1 LPRSDP
7 VALLIELRVLPL
19 LVLTSLTAFEA
30 PDAPDSV
37 FVLLLGTGVGK
48 GKVGRSLPGSS
59 ISPSSSSSLTLLGI
73 LPFLIAALVSYF
85 GSSTRSSV

>member
-1 LPRSDP
+1 LPRSDT
-7 VALLIELRVLPL
+7 VALLTELRVL
-19 LVLTSLTAFEA
+19 LVPTSLKAFEA
-30 PDAPDSV
+30 PDPPDSA

-48 GKVGRSLPGSS
+48 GGGKGGLSLPGSS